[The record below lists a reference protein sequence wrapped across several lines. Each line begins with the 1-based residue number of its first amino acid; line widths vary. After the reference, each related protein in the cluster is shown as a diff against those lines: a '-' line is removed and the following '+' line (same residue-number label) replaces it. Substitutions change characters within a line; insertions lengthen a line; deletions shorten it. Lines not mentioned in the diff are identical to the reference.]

1 MLLITLLLS
10 KPLSITV
17 FNIIS
22 DPICN
27 KASGASG
34 RVEGWLSKVR
44 EFNTVVLQFW
54 PGKLQCLEKQHTLPA
69 DISNNYYHLENKNYQ
84 LGSTFVAKSN
94 LKVCVAY
101 RE

>member
-1 MLLITLLLS
+1 MFLVTILLS

-34 RVEGWLSKVR
+34 RVEGWLSKVL
-44 EFNTVVLQFW
+44 EFNAVMLQF
-54 PGKLQCLEKQHTLPA
+54 
-69 DISNNYYHLENKNYQ
+69 
-84 LGSTFVAKSN
+84 
-94 LKVCVAY
+94 
-101 RE
+101 